1 MTEFD
6 YPRSTNEEKHTM
18 RTTYLADMNWHE
30 AEQAFAQTDLVFI
43 PAGAVE
49 AHGPHGLLGTDHFAA
64 DEVAKR
70 AAAKCGAIALPS
82 IPFGYCE
89 STMDFPG
96 TISIDPITYNML
108 LENVVRSVYKW
119 GARRV
124 IWITGH
130 GPNAPIMKQVSL
142 KLRGELGMIFAAP
155 LWYRLAI
162 ALMPELKLGPDHGG
176 FTETSVAMAIR
187 PGNANL
193 AGAEGGC
200 VITDIGGQ
208 FDSTGK
214 YDIMFENIGIEI
226 PMFMRER
233 WPLGYWDN
241 SKPAVEA
248 SEEVGEQILEVVTDY
263 LGRFGN
269 AFRELP
275 LATVQQRA

>member
-1 MTEFD
+1 
-6 YPRSTNEEKHTM
+6 M
-18 RTTYLADMNWHE
+18 RTAFLSDMTYLE
-30 AEQAFAQTDLVFI
+30 AGAAFEETDLVFI

-49 AHGPHGLLGTDHFAA
+49 AHGPHGIIGTDHFAA
-64 DEVAKR
+64 EEVAKR
-70 AAAKCGAIALPS
+70 AAAKCNGIALPAL
-82 IPFGYCE
+82 PFGYCE

-96 TISIDPITYNML
+96 TVTIEATTYFAL
-108 LENVVRSVYKW
+108 LEQIVRSVHKW

-142 KLRGELGMIFAAP
+142 KLRNELGMIFANP

-162 ALMPELKLGPDHGG
+162 ALMPQLNLGPDHGG
-176 FTETSVAMAIR
+176 FTETAVAMAIR
-187 PGNANL
+187 PGNADL
-193 AGAEGGC
+193 AKAEGGC
-200 VITDIGGQ
+200 VINDIGGQ

-214 YDIMFENIGIEI
+214 YEILFEGIGVDI

-233 WPLGYWDN
+233 WPLGYWDS

-248 SEEVGEQILEVVTDY
+248 SEAVGEEILEVVTDY
-263 LGRFGN
+263 LGRFAD

-275 LATVQQRA
+275 AASQTREIPGQT

>member
-1 MTEFD
+1 
-6 YPRSTNEEKHTM
+6 M
-18 RTTYLADMNWHE
+18 RTSFLPDMTWPE
-30 AEQAFAQTDLVFI
+30 AEQAFAATDLVFI

-64 DEVAKR
+64 EEVAKR
-70 AAAKCGAIALPS
+70 AAAKCNAIALPS

-96 TISIDPITYNML
+96 GISIDPITYNAL

-124 IWITGH
+124 VWITGH
-130 GPNAPIMKQVSL
+130 GPNAPIMKHVSL
-142 KLRGELGMIFAAP
+142 KLRGELGMIFATP

-162 ALMPELKLGPDHGG
+162 SLMPELKLGPDHGG

-193 AGAEGGC
+193 AKAEGGC
-200 VITDIGGQ
+200 VVTDIGGQ

-248 SEEVGEQILEVVTDY
+248 SEEIGNKILDVVTDY

-275 LATVQQRA
+275 LAETGQGS